1 MRDETRIQVRDS
13 GVARRNRQPI
23 LYPST
28 HMLNHTPENQ
38 RLVNLLARVA
48 LRDQQ
53 AFKELYD
60 LTSAHLY
67 GVALRYLRT
76 ASTAEDILQEAYINV
91 WQQAGT
97 YAATLS
103 APMTWLISVVRNK
116 ALDHLRKF
124 KRETESTA
132 QSIDA
137 VDAGAEGQVDA
148 IAEHADP
155 HELFSAAT
163 EAMVLKRC
171 VAQLDAPQRQS
182 LALAFYDGLS
192 HSELAEH
199 LRVPLGTAKAWVRRG
214 LERLRKCIEAQRQP
228 ATGRAS

>member
-1 MRDETRIQVRDS
+1 
-13 GVARRNRQPI
+13 
-23 LYPST
+23 
-28 HMLNHTPENQ
+28 MLNHTPENQ

-60 LTSAHLY
+60 LTSSHLY

-76 ASTAEDILQEAYINV
+76 APTAEEILQEAYINV

-124 KRETESTA
+124 KRETENTDS
-132 QSIDA
+132 
-137 VDAGAEGQVDA
+137 VDAGAEGQVEA
-148 IAEHADP
+148 IADHADP

-163 EAMVLKRC
+163 EAIVLKRC

-214 LERLRKCIEAQRQP
+214 LERLRKCIEAQHQP

>member
-1 MRDETRIQVRDS
+1 
-13 GVARRNRQPI
+13 
-23 LYPST
+23 
-28 HMLNHTPENQ
+28 MLNHTPEHQ

-60 LTSAHLY
+60 LTSSHLY

-76 ASTAEDILQEAYINV
+76 AATAEEILQEAYINV

-103 APMTWLISVVRNK
+103 SPMTWLISVVRNK

-124 KRETESTA
+124 KRETESTD
-132 QSIDA
+132 S
-137 VDAGAEGQVDA
+137 VDAGAEGQVEA

-171 VAQLDAPQRQS
+171 VALLDAPQRQS

-214 LERLRKCIEAQRQP
+214 LERLRKCIEAQQQP

>member
-1 MRDETRIQVRDS
+1 
-13 GVARRNRQPI
+13 
-23 LYPST
+23 
-28 HMLNHTPENQ
+28 MLIHTPENQ

-76 ASTAEDILQEAYINV
+76 ASTAEEILQEAYINV

-103 APMTWLISVVRNK
+103 SPMTWLISVVRNK

-124 KRETESTA
+124 KRETETTESVDTA
-132 QSIDA
+132 
-137 VDAGAEGQVDA
+137 GEGQVEA

-163 EAMVLKRC
+163 EAIVLRRC
-171 VAQLDAPQRQS
+171 VALLDAPQRQS

-214 LERLRKCIEAQRQP
+214 LERLRKCIEAQQQG
-228 ATGRAS
+228 AVGRAS

>member
-1 MRDETRIQVRDS
+1 
-13 GVARRNRQPI
+13 
-23 LYPST
+23 
-28 HMLNHTPENQ
+28 MLNHTPENQ

-60 LTSAHLY
+60 LTSSHLY
-67 GVALRYLRT
+67 GVSLRYLRT
-76 ASTAEDILQEAYINV
+76 AATAEEILQEAYINV

-103 APMTWLISVVRNK
+103 SPMTWLISVVRNK

-124 KRETESTA
+124 KRETESTD
-132 QSIDA
+132 S
-137 VDAGAEGQVDA
+137 VDAGAEGQVEA

-171 VAQLDAPQRQS
+171 VALLDAPQRQS

-214 LERLRKCIEAQRQP
+214 LERLRKCIEAQQQP

>member
-1 MRDETRIQVRDS
+1 
-13 GVARRNRQPI
+13 
-23 LYPST
+23 
-28 HMLNHTPENQ
+28 MLNHTPENQ

-116 ALDHLRKF
+116 SLDHLRKF
-124 KRETESTA
+124 KREMESTV

-148 IAEHADP
+148 IADHADP

>member
-1 MRDETRIQVRDS
+1 
-13 GVARRNRQPI
+13 
-23 LYPST
+23 
-28 HMLNHTPENQ
+28 MLNHTPENQ

-137 VDAGAEGQVDA
+137 VDAGAEGPVDA
-148 IAEHADP
+148 IADHADP

>member
-1 MRDETRIQVRDS
+1 
-13 GVARRNRQPI
+13 
-23 LYPST
+23 
-28 HMLNHTPENQ
+28 MLIHTPENQ

-48 LRDQQ
+48 LRDQH

-76 ASTAEDILQEAYINV
+76 TSTAEEILQEAYINV

-103 APMTWLISVVRNK
+103 SPMTWLISVVRNK

-124 KRETESTA
+124 KRETETTES
-132 QSIDA
+132 
-137 VDAGAEGQVDA
+137 VDKAGEGQVEA

-163 EAMVLKRC
+163 EAIVLRRC
-171 VAQLDAPQRQS
+171 VALLDAPQRQS

-214 LERLRKCIEAQRQP
+214 LERLRKCIEAQQQG
-228 ATGRAS
+228 AVGRAS

>member
-1 MRDETRIQVRDS
+1 
-13 GVARRNRQPI
+13 
-23 LYPST
+23 
-28 HMLNHTPENQ
+28 MLNHTPENQ

-124 KRETESTA
+124 KREMGSTV

-148 IAEHADP
+148 IADHADP

>member
-1 MRDETRIQVRDS
+1 
-13 GVARRNRQPI
+13 
-23 LYPST
+23 
-28 HMLNHTPENQ
+28 MLIHTPQNQ
-38 RLVNLLARVA
+38 RLVDLLARVA

-60 LTSAHLY
+60 LTSSHLY

-76 ASTAEDILQEAYINV
+76 ASAAEEILQEAYINV

-124 KRETESTA
+124 KRETESTDSVNA
-132 QSIDA
+132 A
-137 VDAGAEGQVDA
+137 AEGQVEA

-163 EAMVLKRC
+163 EALVLKRC
-171 VAQLDAPQRQS
+171 VALLDAPQRQS

-214 LERLRKCIEAQRQP
+214 LERLRKCVEAQHQP

>member
-1 MRDETRIQVRDS
+1 
-13 GVARRNRQPI
+13 
-23 LYPST
+23 
-28 HMLNHTPENQ
+28 MLIHTPQNQ
-38 RLVNLLARVA
+38 RLVDLLARVA

-60 LTSAHLY
+60 LTSSHLY

-76 ASTAEDILQEAYINV
+76 ASAAEEILQEAYINV

-124 KRETESTA
+124 KRETESTDSVNA
-132 QSIDA
+132 A
-137 VDAGAEGQVDA
+137 AEGQVEA

-163 EAMVLKRC
+163 EALVLKRC
-171 VAQLDAPQRQS
+171 VALLDAPQRQS

-214 LERLRKCIEAQRQP
+214 LERLRKCIEAQQQP

>member
-1 MRDETRIQVRDS
+1 
-13 GVARRNRQPI
+13 
-23 LYPST
+23 
-28 HMLNHTPENQ
+28 MLTHTPENR
-38 RLVNLLARVA
+38 RLVDLLARVA

-76 ASTAEDILQEAYINV
+76 PATAEDILQDAYINV

-124 KRETESTA
+124 KREVESTD
-132 QSIDA
+132 S
-137 VDAGAEGQVDA
+137 VDAAGEGQVERA
-148 IAEHADP
+148 AEHADP

-163 EAMVLKRC
+163 EALLLRRC
-171 VAQLDAPQRQS
+171 VAQLDPPQRQS

-214 LERLRKCIEAQRQP
+214 LDKLRRCIEAGQP
-228 ATGRAS
+228 PAAGRTS